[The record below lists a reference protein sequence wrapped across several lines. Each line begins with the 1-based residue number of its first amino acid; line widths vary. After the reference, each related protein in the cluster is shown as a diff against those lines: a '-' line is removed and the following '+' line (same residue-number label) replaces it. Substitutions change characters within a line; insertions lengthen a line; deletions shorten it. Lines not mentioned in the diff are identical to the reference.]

1 MICKITDM
9 ELFKILK
16 NKKFIAAVIL
26 LLLLNCAFFY
36 ITQQKN
42 LKEFDINIDAY
53 SRVFSENSYIFSE
66 DNAKETVIEK
76 NNEIQIIKSFADAEK
91 LKAENAE
98 EYEYYAQEEAALIT
112 EYPSLYREY
121 KEGKYLD
128 EELSALTD
136 FYSHFAYQVEYQNDY
151 QSYIDSIAEN
161 SRELTSKKLFSDK
174 TSFSYKSIQKT
185 AHDFSKNRDLQLK
198 LVNDLPVS
206 AVLNYNI
213 RDFVLILLCVFIV
226 IIFTAEK
233 NVNILINTCRNGR
246 MMLKIKQLPVLLLFS
261 FLISS
266 LVYISEILIALKI
279 YNAPLDFSAPIQ
291 SADMFSDCVL
301 YISFL
306 QLIAVNIIFK
316 AVIAVMTASLMWLL
330 ISLSSNIILDCG
342 IAGAV
347 AAAELLLYKNISE
360 QSSLSFLKTFNIFSL
375 FDYSSI
381 TEYSLISVFSV
392 PVRAEKII
400 WVIVLFITVCVAVLV
415 IISSKRNYPVKT
427 PSNVFAFL
435 QRILKYLNTVY
446 LKIQSAVYA
455 GRYETFKLMHIGKG
469 ILVVAVFFLII
480 GFSFN
485 TNTLVF
491 SPEET
496 FLNDYYEEYGG
507 KLSSA
512 VYDSIDKMQSESQ
525 AVEKEFN
532 AKSKQ
537 FADGEISFE
546 EYELA
551 LAKNDAY
558 DTQRKAVEVLREQV
572 GRIEV
577 LKEKEIEP
585 VLINEAGYNSLFS
598 PLSNQ
603 SELLLLLCAVII
615 IFSSAFSIE
624 KSSNMLSLNHC
635 AKNGRQNLYL
645 KKILCVIPKTFALTL
660 ISYLSMILQINYF
673 YKIEYLSADIHNL
686 QILQNVDIEV
696 SILEYLIINFLFEF
710 LFVTAAAFITVSLS
724 SFMPQMAV
732 IIISAGL
739 FVLPGALNM
748 ADIDFAKE
756 VSASF
761 LFNFNSFVLDK
772 GLNAYSFAVHF
783 ILIIVC
789 AAMLYMS
796 NRKWCLT
803 KDR

>member
-1 MICKITDM
+1 M

-98 EYEYYAQEEAALIT
+98 EYEYYAQEEASLIT

-136 FYSHFAYQVEYQNDY
+136 FYSHFAYQAEYQNDY

-213 RDFVLILLCVFIV
+213 GDFVLILLCVFIV

-261 FLISS
+261 LLISS

-301 YISFL
+301 HISFL
-306 QLIAVNIIFK
+306 QLIVANIIFK

-360 QSSLSFLKTFNIFSL
+360 QSSFSFLKTFNIFSL

-532 AKSKQ
+532 VKSKQ

-558 DTQRKAVEVLREQV
+558 DTQRKAVEVLRDQV

-577 LKEKEIEP
+577 LKEKGIEP
-585 VLINEAGYNSLFS
+585 VFINEAGYNSLFS

-624 KSSNMLSLNHC
+624 KASNMLSLNHC

-748 ADIDFAKE
+748 ADINFAKE

>member
-1 MICKITDM
+1 M

-16 NKKFIAAVIL
+16 NKKFIAAIIL

-53 SRVFSENSYIFSE
+53 SRVFSENSYIFFE

-136 FYSHFAYQVEYQNDY
+136 FYSHFAYQAEYQNDY

-213 RDFVLILLCVFIV
+213 GDFVLILLCVFIV

-233 NVNILINTCRNGR
+233 NVNLLINTCRNGR

-261 FLISS
+261 LLISS

-301 YISFL
+301 HISIL

-316 AVIAVMTASLMWLL
+316 AVIAVMTAFLMWLL

-435 QRILKYLNTVY
+435 RRIFKYLNTVY

-491 SPEET
+491 SSEET

-558 DTQRKAVEVLREQV
+558 DTQRKAVEVLRDQV

-577 LKEKEIEP
+577 LKEKGIEP

-624 KSSNMLSLNHC
+624 KTSNMLSLNHC

-660 ISYLSMILQINYF
+660 ISYLSMILQINCF

-710 LFVTAAAFITVSLS
+710 LFVTAVAFITVSLS

>member
-1 MICKITDM
+1 MATLKHINSKNADYGAA
-9 ELFKILK
+9 EQYLLFEHDEFTMKPVLDETGRLIPREDCRLST
-16 NKKFIAAVIL
+16 
-26 LLLLNCAFFY
+26 LNCGGDDFAVACMRA
-36 ITQQKN
+36 N
-42 LKEFDINIDAY
+42 LRY
-53 SRVFSENSYIFSE
+53 
-66 DNAKETVIEK
+66 EK
-76 NNEIQIIKSFADAEK
+76 NQRREDVKSHHYIISFAPRDGPDNG
-91 LKAENAE
+91 LTVDRV
-98 EYEYYAQEEAALIT
+98 QELGEQFC
-112 EYPSLYREY
+112 
-121 KEGKYLD
+121 KE
-128 EELSALTD
+128 
-136 FYSHFAYQVEYQNDY
+136 HFPGHQV
-151 QSYIDSIAEN
+151 
-161 SRELTSKKLFSDK
+161 
-174 TSFSYKSIQKT
+174 
-185 AHDFSKNRDLQLK
+185 
-198 LVNDLPVS
+198 LVCTHPDGHNHS
-206 AVLNYNI
+206 GNI
-213 RDFVLILLCVFIV
+213 HVHIV
-226 IIFTAEK
+226 INSLRIEEVPF
-233 NVNILINTCRNGR
+233 
-246 MMLKIKQLPVLLLFS
+246 LPYMDRPV
-261 FLISS
+261 
-266 LVYISEILIALKI
+266 
-279 YNAPLDFSAPIQ
+279 DT
-291 SADMFSDCVL
+291 
-301 YISFL
+301 
-306 QLIAVNIIFK
+306 K
-316 AVIAVMTASLMWLL
+316 AGCKHRCT
-330 ISLSSNIILDCG
+330 D
-342 IAGAV
+342 
-347 AAAELLLYKNISE
+347 
-360 QSSLSFLKTFNIFSL
+360 
-375 FDYSSI
+375 
-381 TEYSLISVFSV
+381 
-392 PVRAEKII
+392 
-400 WVIVLFITVCVAVLV
+400 
-415 IISSKRNYPVKT
+415 
-427 PSNVFAFL
+427 L

-496 FLNDYYEEYGG
+496 FLNDYYEKYGG

-532 AKSKQ
+532 VKSKQ
-537 FADGEISFE
+537 FAEGEISFE

-577 LKEKEIEP
+577 LKEKGIEP

-624 KSSNMLSLNHC
+624 KASNMLSLNHC
-635 AKNGRQNLYL
+635 AKNGRQNLYF

-761 LFNFNSFVLDK
+761 MFNFNSFVLDK
-772 GLNAYSFAVHF
+772 GLSAYSFAVHF

-789 AAMLYMS
+789 AAMFYMS
-796 NRKWCLT
+796 NRRWCLT